1 MTLHAGQWEYTG
13 LSGGRTT
20 VDADFRIAAPP
31 MARNPYAPQDEAPY
45 SASSPRKDP
54 INVKPDPNTQLPL
67 GDAVLPL
74 MLFVAGYAAYKYK
87 RRRKEC

>member
-20 VDADFRIAAPP
+20 VDADFQLAAPP
-31 MARNPYAPQDEAPY
+31 MARNPYAPQDEGPCA
-45 SASSPRKDP
+45 ASSPRKIGVDP
-54 INVKPDPNTQLPL
+54 SEDTRLPL